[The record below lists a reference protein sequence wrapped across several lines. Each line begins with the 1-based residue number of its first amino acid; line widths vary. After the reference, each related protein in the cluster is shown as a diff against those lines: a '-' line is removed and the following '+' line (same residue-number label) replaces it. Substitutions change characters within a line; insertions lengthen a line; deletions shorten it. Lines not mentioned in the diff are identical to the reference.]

1 MSMFRARDPQK
12 NLFSANNQYRRVLKP
27 GSFYTLLADYGED
40 LFDDY
45 SFEHMYCEDNGRPCV
60 PPGQMFLLLLLQ
72 MHSNCSDE
80 ESIERSYCDLRWSAV
95 LDLEPG
101 ERLCG
106 KCTLQEF
113 RARLHLNEMAEAQ
126 FQHLLEVAKKL
137 GVLKGSGVK
146 VAIDTTPVLGRGAVK
161 DTYNLLGDGIR
172 KLVSVLAKIDA
183 QKADAWAVEHD
194 FSRYWRGLS
203 LKGEAEIDW
212 SNDAERRVFLNIL
225 VSDAQRL
232 LLLAAQYSAQANGG
246 DQEEIDRA
254 SRLLSRLISQD
265 TEPDPEPPT
274 KLKKESEPD
283 DGQISAVRI
292 RKGVAVER
300 IVSVHD
306 PEMRHGRKSASKRF
320 DGYKLSLATD
330 TDTGLILNVDIVEAG
345 ASDAAG
351 VLDLIQATEGL
362 VGLQVRKVIGDCA
375 YGDGI
380 TRQSFYDAGIDLS
393 AKVPNPPANDLF
405 PKSRFILDLTNM
417 IATCPAGHSTREW
430 EYYRHRHGV
439 QARFRFRAEDCE
451 NCTSSQDCLRAK
463 DRQRNRGRTVALHP
477 QEKLL
482 IAARQ
487 RQKQPDFRKDI
498 KRRQVVEQRIAR
510 MVQLGMRQARY
521 FGKSKTKQQAILTAM
536 VANLGAIANAA

>member
-1 MSMFRARDPQK
+1 
-12 NLFSANNQYRRVLKP
+12 
-27 GSFYTLLADYGED
+27 
-40 LFDDY
+40 
-45 SFEHMYCEDNGRPCV
+45 
-60 PPGQMFLLLLLQ
+60 
-72 MHSNCSDE
+72 MHSSCSDE

-113 RARLHLNEMAEAQ
+113 RARLHLNEAAEAQ
-126 FQHLLEVAKKL
+126 FHHLLKVAKKL
-137 GVLKGSGVK
+137 GVLKGSNVK

-172 KLVSVLAKIDA
+172 KLANVLAKIDG
-183 QKADAWAVEHD
+183 QVADEWAAEHD

-212 SNDAERRVFLNIL
+212 SSNDAERRVFLNVL
-225 VSDAQRL
+225 VADAQRL
-232 LLLAAQYSAQANGG
+232 LFLATEYSERVDEIGL
-246 DQEEIDRA
+246 EEIEKA
-254 SRLLSRLISQD
+254 SRLLNRLISQD
-265 TEPDPEPPT
+265 TEPDPDPSRKTE
-274 KLKKESEPD
+274 
-283 DGQISAVRI
+283 DGSVTHNGVRI
-292 RKGVAVER
+292 RKGVTVER

-330 TDTGLILNVDIVEAG
+330 TDSGLILNVDILEAG
-345 ASDAAG
+345 ASDSVGA
-351 VLDLIQATEGL
+351 LDLIQATEDL
-362 VGLQVRKVIGDCA
+362 AKIQVEKVIGDCA
-375 YGDGI
+375 YGDGT
-380 TRQSFYDAGIDLS
+380 TRQSFHDAGIELS
-393 AKVPNPPANDLF
+393 AKVPNPPAKELF
-405 PKSRFILDLTNM
+405 PKSRFILDLANT

-439 QARFRFRAEDCE
+439 QARFRFRAEDCS
-451 NCTSSQDCLRAK
+451 NCISSRDCLRAQDK
-463 DRQRNRGRTVALHP
+463 QRKRGRTIALHP

-487 RQKQPDFRKDI
+487 RQKQPGFREDT
-498 KRRQVVEQRIAR
+498 KRRQVAEQRLAR

>member
-1 MSMFRARDPQK
+1 MFRARDPQK
-12 NLFSANNQYRRVLKP
+12 KLFSASNQYRDLLKP
-27 GSFYTLLADYGED
+27 KSFFALLADHGEE

-60 PPGQMFLLLLLQ
+60 PPSQMFLLLLLQ
-72 MHSNCSDE
+72 MHSGCSDE
-80 ESIERSYCDLRWSAV
+80 ETIERSYCDLRWSVV

-113 RARLHLNEMAEAQ
+113 RARLHLNEAAETQ
-126 FQHLLEVAKKL
+126 FHRLLKVAKKL
-137 GVLKGSGVK
+137 GILKGSGVK

-172 KLVSVLAKIDA
+172 KLGSVLAKIDK
-183 QKADAWAVEHD
+183 QKGEIWAAAHGL
-194 FSRYWRGLS
+194 SRYWQGLS
-203 LKGEAEIDW
+203 LKGGAEIDW
-212 SNDAERRVFLNIL
+212 SNDAERRVFLNTL
-225 VSDAQRL
+225 VSDSQRL
-232 LLLAAQYSAQANGG
+232 LLLAAQYLAQA
-246 DQEEIDRA
+246 DEDEQEEVDKA

-265 TEPDPEPPT
+265 TEPDPDPPT
-274 KLKKESEPD
+274 KGKKDSVPD
-283 DGQISAVRI
+283 DDQSCAVRI
-292 RKGVAVER
+292 RKGVAVKR
-300 IVSVHD
+300 VVSVHD

-330 TDTGLILNVDIVEAG
+330 TDTGLILNVDILEAG
-345 ASDAAG
+345 ASDSAG
-351 VLDLIQATEGL
+351 ALNLIQRTENRA
-362 VGLQVRKVIGDCA
+362 GLQVEKVIGDCA

-380 TRQSFYDAGIDLS
+380 TRQAFHDAGLELS
-393 AKVPNPPANDLF
+393 AKVPNPPAKDLF
-405 PKSRFILDLTNM
+405 PKSRFVLDLTNT
-417 IATCPAGHSTREW
+417 IATCPAGHKTREW
-430 EYYRHRHGV
+430 EYHRHRHGL
-439 QARFRFRAEDCE
+439 QTRFRFHRE
-451 NCTSSQDCLRAK
+451 NCQECAHSQDCLRAQDK
-463 DRQRNRGRTVALHP
+463 QRNRGRTIALHP

-487 RQKQPDFRKDI
+487 RQRQADFRDDI

-521 FGKSKTKQQAILTAM
+521 FGKSKTKQQAMLTAT